1 MRKIFTIA
9 LFGALFAACNQPQQ
23 VKEQTKQT
31 PVDTIAKAP
40 AKPDNSTLT
49 LPVLDALFYEK
60 GFSAELKTKLG
71 LTTSEIEKLKAAA
84 HTSLRELSEDG
95 GSSARSASQQY
106 REKIKE
112 IIGDDKAQQLEQF
125 VLARYSAGVEGLA
138 PTKPNFV
145 PTDTRI
151 VVNAPAFRM
160 DVFQEGK
167 LIKSYKVGI
176 GYPEFPLPTGMRR
189 ADTIIFN
196 PSWTPPDEPWV
207 KGKFAPGQKVSG
219 SSDLNPLGV
228 IKIPI
233 GMPSLIHGGK
243 PPEKIGNFASHG
255 CVGLTNALVK
265 DFAGVLAQLSGT
277 TLPAIGSKTH
287 SIKLEKPVPVDLRYE
302 TIVAQNGSLH
312 IFRDVYERGTNT
324 LENAK
329 AILKIYAVDYDK
341 LSEQEKSD
349 LDDALDAMN
358 RDPKGNTIAT
368 DSIPDTKNGVAASKI
383 ARSKKGK
390 TTTKVKG
397 DKEAAVTISALQGK
411 GYPDPVNENQ

>member
-1 MRKIFTIA
+1 MRKILTIA
-9 LFGALFAACNQPQQ
+9 LFSACFAACNQPE
-23 VKEQTKQT
+23 KAKQT
-31 PVDTIAKAP
+31 NVPKTDSVTKTATKTDESA
-40 AKPDNSTLT
+40 LT

-60 GFSAELKTKLG
+60 DFSAELKAKLG

-95 GSSARSASQQY
+95 GSSARSAGQQY

-112 IIGDDKAQQLEQF
+112 IIGDDKARQLEQL
-125 VLARYSAGVEGLA
+125 VSARYSAGVEGLA
-138 PTKPNFV
+138 PAKPNFV
-145 PTDTRI
+145 PADTRI

-219 SSDLNPLGV
+219 ASELNPLGV

-265 DFAGVLAQLSGT
+265 DFAGVLAQLSST
-277 TLPAIGSKTH
+277 ILPAIGSKTH
-287 SIKLEKPVPVDLRYE
+287 SIKLDKPVPVDLRYE

-329 AILKIYAVDYDK
+329 AILKIYDVDYDK
-341 LSEQEKSD
+341 LSEQEKSE
-349 LDDALDAMN
+349 LGEALDAMN

-368 DSIPDTKNGVAASKI
+368 DSVPDTKNGVAASKI

-390 TTTKVKG
+390 TTTKVNG
-397 DKEAAVTISALQGK
+397 EKEATIAIAALQGK
-411 GYPDPVNENQ
+411 GYPDPVNENK